1 MKKKS
6 LLAAALFSIAFGACT
21 FFPGTPVSKASNIDG
36 MKIYLKHC
44 KTCHGA
50 DGNPTDLGTGLG
62 ARKFADPEW
71 QKKTTDERIIEQINE
86 GTPEMMMPFK
96 EKLTAEEI
104 KALVPVIRSFK
115 E

>member
-1 MKKKS
+1 MRNTR
-6 LLAAALFSIAFGACT
+6 LLSIGLFSVAFGTGA
-21 FFPGTPVSKASNIDG
+21 FFSGTAVSKASNVDG
-36 MKIYLKHC
+36 MKIYLQHC
-44 KTCHGA
+44 KTCHGV

-71 QKKTTDERIIEQINE
+71 QAKTTDERIIEQINE

-96 EKLTAEEI
+96 EKLTPDEI